1 MTDQEF
7 DVLDELYFVQSF
19 EEVLEATALPAETLR
34 KVLQDL
40 LEKGWIR
47 CFVSRSGDVSAEETN
62 FQEHYQHYFYLA
74 TKAGLK
80 AHNSR

>member
-19 EEVLEATALPAETLR
+19 EEVMEATALPPDTLR
-34 KVLQDL
+34 KVLEDL

-47 CFVSRSGDVSAEETN
+47 CMLSRNEDISGEEIN
-62 FQEHYQHYFYLA
+62 FQENYEHYFYLA
-74 TKAGLK
+74 TKAGLI